1 VRLNRLFQPVGALT
15 EHAVASLQGRR
26 SRRTWVGNGRA
37 HIEVR
42 GLRGPHS
49 EEVAAKV
56 KERLERLRG
65 VHWAE
70 VNVALGRV
78 IVAVDGDEP
87 DVGDLVEAV
96 EAVEA
101 ALGLHKERFSYDH
114 PEHPADIEPLRRN
127 LMAVAADVIGLGV
140 STSASLMHAVPI
152 PGELAA
158 MASFIDSQPRLRR
171 LVSEAVGPPV
181 ADLALALGS
190 AFAQALG
197 QGPLGLVV
205 DLAHRSN
212 QVAEIVARRRV
223 WALREPEL
231 HARPAWARAESSVA
245 AASPAGR
252 PVPLP
257 PGPVERWADRTSLA
271 SLAAFGAAA
280 AATKDPRRSA
290 SLTLAGMPKAGRLG
304 REAFAAQ
311 LGRVLASRGVVPF
324 DSRRLRVL
332 DRVDTV
338 MLEAGAVLTGAQV
351 VGRVIPLEGDGSA
364 QQAMLT
370 ARVYRLYSGRETT
383 TFRRQGRWSLGP
395 LDALDVTLPR
405 GTKSLAAQAAKSCET
420 VLGLAYGS
428 RLAALVTIEA
438 ELDPLAEELV
448 AAIRRAGHLFVVA
461 GTTGAVAR
469 RLQADRRTAAGKR
482 LRSAVQELQGE
493 GRVVA
498 LLATHGGASLR
509 AADCG
514 VGILVPGKPPPWGA
528 HLICG
533 PGLAA
538 AHLVVEGMTSAV
550 RVSRRSAGLAVAGST
565 VGGVLALSGPR
576 AQAARRAVL
585 PVNGAALAAVAWGAW
600 DGARLGRRSDP
611 IPAETTPWHAVPWD
625 VALRKLGTS
634 PKGLAPEEA
643 RRRRSGSSWAARD
656 QTPSLAAVI
665 VDELNNPLTPVLA
678 AGAGLA
684 AAAGSPMD
692 AGLVGGVMG
701 GNAVFSALYRRR
713 TFASLR
719 RLVPAEETHVPV
731 RRSGPA
737 SRVPASELV
746 VGDVVELEAGAVVP
760 ADLRLLEATALEVD
774 ESSLTGESLPV
785 PKSPRPVWDVPV
797 AERSS
802 MLYDGTTIAA
812 GTAAGAVVALFP
824 ATEIGRSI
832 ALARDGAGPP
842 LGVQARL
849 RSITNLTL
857 PISLAGSAALI
868 GNGLLR
874 GRPLRQALGDG
885 VSLGV
890 AAVPE
895 GLPFVANAAAFAGA
909 RRLSSRGALVGN
921 PEALETLGRVDV
933 LCFDKTGTL
942 TLGKLSVRLVSDGV
956 TDLPPQQLDEPHRE
970 AHRAVLAAGVRAS
983 PPAGGPR
990 PPHATDRAVLRAAR
1004 DAGVD
1009 PSTGLSRW
1017 TRIGEV
1023 PFEPARG
1030 LYTTVGESGSR
1041 RLVSVKGA
1049 PERVLELC
1057 TSWRSPDGDVPL
1069 DRRQLRRVEARV
1081 EHLAERGFRVLAVAQ
1096 RAGPR
1101 PDPPVNGS
1109 RSPPDLVPRDLQLLG
1124 LLALADEARDTAA
1137 PAIAALGKAGVAV
1150 RMITGDHP
1158 TTAAT
1163 VAAELGIL
1171 NGGTVL
1177 TGAQLDGLSEG
1188 ELAVRLPEA
1197 TVFARVTP
1205 TQKVRIVE
1213 ALQRSGRRVAMTGDG
1228 ANDAPAIR
1236 LAAVGFAVGDRA
1248 TPAAREAADVVI
1260 VGDEL
1265 ETIIDAIVEG
1275 RAMWASLRDALA
1287 ILLGGNLGEITFELT
1302 GSALTGHSPL
1312 NPRQLLLTNLLTDLG
1327 PALAIALQPP
1337 RDRPTEELLR
1347 EGPDASLGQSLN
1359 RQIVLRAAATAAA
1372 ATGAWALT
1380 RPTGRTRSATVGLAA
1395 LVGAQ
1400 LGQTLVAGRR
1410 SPLVIG
1416 TVAVS
1421 GAALLVVVQTPGV
1434 SQFFGCTP
1442 LGPAEWATAAGAAGI
1457 ATVGSI
1463 ALPWAASKVGSLRH
1477 GQGNGHPLGGYPDAN
1492 G

>member
-1 VRLNRLFQPVGALT
+1 
-15 EHAVASLQGRR
+15 
-26 SRRTWVGNGRA
+26 
-37 HIEVR
+37 
-42 GLRGPHS
+42 
-49 EEVAAKV
+49 
-56 KERLERLRG
+56 
-65 VHWAE
+65 
-70 VNVALGRV
+70 
-78 IVAVDGDEP
+78 
-87 DVGDLVEAV
+87 
-96 EAVEA
+96 
-101 ALGLHKERFSYDH
+101 
-114 PEHPADIEPLRRN
+114 
-127 LMAVAADVIGLGV
+127 
-140 STSASLMHAVPI
+140 
-152 PGELAA
+152 
-158 MASFIDSQPRLRR
+158 
-171 LVSEAVGPPV
+171 
-181 ADLALALGS
+181 
-190 AFAQALG
+190 
-197 QGPLGLVV
+197 
-205 DLAHRSN
+205 
-212 QVAEIVARRRV
+212 
-223 WALREPEL
+223 
-231 HARPAWARAESSVA
+231 
-245 AASPAGR
+245 
-252 PVPLP
+252 
-257 PGPVERWADRTSLA
+257 
-271 SLAAFGAAA
+271 
-280 AATKDPRRSA
+280 
-290 SLTLAGMPKAGRLG
+290 
-304 REAFAAQ
+304 
-311 LGRVLASRGVVPF
+311 
-324 DSRRLRVL
+324 
-332 DRVDTV
+332 
-338 MLEAGAVLTGAQV
+338 
-351 VGRVIPLEGDGSA
+351 
-364 QQAMLT
+364 
-370 ARVYRLYSGRETT
+370 
-383 TFRRQGRWSLGP
+383 
-395 LDALDVTLPR
+395 LPR
-405 GTKSLAAQAAKSCET
+405 GAKSSAARAAKSCEA
-420 VLGLAYGS
+420 VLGLAYGR
-428 RLAALVTIEA
+428 RLVALVTIDA
-438 ELDPLAEELV
+438 ELDPMAEELV

-461 GTTGAVAR
+461 GTSGAVAQ
-469 RLQADRRTAAGKR
+469 RLEADRRTAAGKR
-482 LRSAVQELQGE
+482 LRPAVHELQAE

-498 LLATHGGASLR
+498 LLATHGGVALR

-538 AHLVVEGMTSAV
+538 AHLVVEATTAAV
-550 RVSRRSAGLAVAGST
+550 RASRRSAGLAVAGST
-565 VGGVLALSGPR
+565 VGGVLAMSGPR

-600 DGARLGRRSDP
+600 DGVRLGRRPDP
-611 IPAETTPWHAVPWD
+611 VPAETTPWYAVPWD
-625 VALRKLGTS
+625 AALRKLGTS
-634 PKGLAPEEA
+634 SEGLAPEEV
-643 RRRRSGSSWAARD
+643 RRRRSGSSWAARS

-665 VDELNNPLTPVLA
+665 VEELANPLTPVLA

-719 RLVPAEETHVPV
+719 RLVPAEETQVLV

-737 SRVPASELV
+737 SRVPASQLV

-760 ADLRLLEATALEVD
+760 ADLRLLEAAALEVD

-812 GTAAGAVVALFP
+812 GTAVGAVVALFP
-824 ATEIGRSI
+824 ATEVGRSI

-849 RSITNLTL
+849 RSITQLTL

-868 GNGLLR
+868 VNGLVR
-874 GRPLRQALGDG
+874 GRTLREALGDG

-942 TLGKLSVRLVSDGV
+942 TLGKLSVRMISDGV
-956 TDLPPQQLDEPHRE
+956 TDLPPQRLGEPHRE
-970 AHRAVLAAGVRAS
+970 PYRAVLAAGVRAS

-1004 DAGVD
+1004 EAGVD
-1009 PSTGLSRW
+1009 PSTGLSQW

-1030 LYTTVGESGSR
+1030 LHTTVGESGSR
-1041 RLVSVKGA
+1041 RLISVKGA

-1057 TSWRSPDGDVPL
+1057 TSWRSPDGDLPL
-1069 DRRQLRRVEARV
+1069 DRRQRRMVEARV
-1081 EHLAERGFRVLAVAQ
+1081 EHLAERGFRVLAVAE
-1096 RAGPR
+1096 RADPR
-1101 PDPPVNGS
+1101 PDAPADGS
-1109 RSPPDLVPRDLQLLG
+1109 RSASDPVLDPVPGNLRLLG
-1124 LLALADEARDTAA
+1124 FLALADEARETAA
-1137 PAIAALGKAGVAV
+1137 PAISALGRAGVAV

-1171 NGGTVL
+1171 NGGAVL
-1177 TGAQLDGLSEG
+1177 TGAQLDELTDD
-1188 ELAVRLPEA
+1188 ELAARLPEA

-1236 LAAVGFAVGDRA
+1236 LAAVGFAVGERA

-1287 ILLGGNLGEITFELT
+1287 ILLGGNLGEIAFELT

-1359 RQIVLRAAATAAA
+1359 RQIVLRAVATAGA
-1372 ATGAWALT
+1372 ATGAWVLA

-1421 GAALLVVVQTPGV
+1421 GAALFAVVQTPGV

-1442 LGPAEWATAAGAAGI
+1442 LGPAEWATAAAAAGI
-1457 ATVGSI
+1457 ATFGSI
-1463 ALPWAASKVGSLRH
+1463 ALPWAASKVRSLGH
-1477 GQGNGHPLGGYPDAN
+1477 G
-1492 G
+1492 

>member
-1 VRLNRLFQPVGALT
+1 VA
-15 EHAVASLQGRR
+15 ASLK
-26 SRRTWVGNGRA
+26 
-37 HIEVR
+37 
-42 GLRGPHS
+42 
-49 EEVAAKV
+49 AK
-56 KERLERLRG
+56 LERLRG

-70 VNVALGRV
+70 VNVALGRA
-78 IVAVDGDEP
+78 IVAIDSDEP
-87 DVGDLVEAV
+87 DVGDLIEAI

-101 ALGLHKERFSYDH
+101 ALGVRTERFPYDR
-114 PEHPADIEPLRRN
+114 PEHPADIEPLHRN
-127 LMAVAADVIGLGV
+127 LTAMAADVIGLGV

-152 PGELAA
+152 PGEVAA
-158 MASFIDSQPRLRR
+158 IASFIDSQPRLRR

-197 QGPLGLVV
+197 QGPIGLVV

-212 QVAEIVARRRV
+212 QVAEVVARRRV

-231 HARPAWARAESSVA
+231 HAKPAWARAESTAVA
-245 AASPAGR
+245 AAPPGR

-257 PGPVERWADRTSLA
+257 GGPVERWADRTSLA
-271 SLAAFGAAA
+271 SLGACGVAA
-280 AATKDPRRSA
+280 AATRDPRRAA
-290 SLTLAGMPKAGRLG
+290 SVTLAGMPKAGRLG

-311 LGRVLASRGVVPF
+311 LGRVLAARGVVPF
-324 DSRRLRVL
+324 DSRRLRLL

-338 MLEAGAVLTGAQV
+338 MLEAAAVLTGAQV
-351 VGRVIPLEGDGSA
+351 VGRVIPVEGDGSA
-364 QQAMLT
+364 RQDILT
-370 ARVYRLYSGRETT
+370 ARVYRLYSGREPTT
-383 TFRRQGRWSLGP
+383 VRRRGRWSLGP
-395 LDALDVTLPR
+395 LEALDATLPR
-405 GTKSLAAQAAKSCET
+405 GTKSSAARAAQSCDA
-420 VLGLAYGS
+420 VLGLAYGG
-428 RLAALVTIEA
+428 RLAALVTVES

-448 AAIRRAGHLFVVA
+448 GAIRRAGHFFVVA
-461 GTTGAVAR
+461 GTTGAVAQ
-469 RLQADRRTAAGKR
+469 RLHADRRTAAGKR
-482 LRSAVQELQGE
+482 LRFAVQELQGE

-498 LLATHGGASLR
+498 LLATRGGEALR

-514 VGILVPGKPPPWGA
+514 VGILTPGKPPPWGA
-528 HLICG
+528 HLMCG

-538 AHLVVEGMTSAV
+538 AHLVVEATTSAV
-550 RVSRRSAGLAVAGST
+550 RASGRSAGLAVAGSA
-565 VGGVLALSGPR
+565 VGGVLALSGAR
-576 AQAARRAVL
+576 GQAARRAVL

-600 DGARLGRRSDP
+600 DGVQLGRRPDP
-611 IPAETTPWHAVPWD
+611 VPAETTPWHAVPWD
-625 VALRKLGTS
+625 AVLRKLGTS
-634 PKGLAPEEA
+634 PEGLAPEEV
-643 RRRRSGSSWAARD
+643 RRRRSGSAWAARG
-656 QTPSLAAVI
+656 QPPGLAATI
-665 VDELNNPLTPVLA
+665 VDELANPLTPVLA

-719 RLVPAEETHVPV
+719 RLVPAEETQVLV

-737 SRVPASELV
+737 SMVPATQLV

-785 PKSPRPVWDVPV
+785 PKSPAPVPDVPV

-802 MLYDGTTIAA
+802 MLYEGTTIAA
-812 GTAAGAVVALFP
+812 GSAVGAVVALFP
-824 ATEIGRSI
+824 ATEIGRSV
-832 ALARDGAGPP
+832 ALAHERAGPP

-868 GNGLLR
+868 ANGLLR
-874 GRPLRQALGDG
+874 GRPFREALGDG

-909 RRLSSRGALVGN
+909 RRLSSRGALVAN

-956 TDLPPQQLDEPHRE
+956 TDLPPQQLVQPHRE
-970 AHRAVLAAGVRAS
+970 LHRAVLAAGVRAS

-1004 DAGVD
+1004 EAGVD

-1017 TRIGEV
+1017 ARIGEV

-1030 LYTTVGESGSR
+1030 LHTTVGESGSR
-1041 RLVSVKGA
+1041 RLISVKGA

-1069 DRRQLRRVEARV
+1069 DRRQRRMVEAHV
-1081 EHLAERGFRVLAVAQ
+1081 EHLAGRGFRVLAVAE
-1096 RAGPR
+1096 RADAR
-1101 PDPPVNGS
+1101 PDAPVNGS
-1109 RSPPDLVPRDLQLLG
+1109 RSAPDHLPDLVPRDLRLLG

-1137 PAIAALGKAGVAV
+1137 PAIAALGRAGVAV

-1158 TTAAT
+1158 TTAAA
-1163 VAAELGIL
+1163 VATELGIL
-1171 NGGTVL
+1171 NGGAVL
-1177 TGAQLDGLSEG
+1177 TGAQLDGLTED
-1188 ELAVRLPEA
+1188 ELAARLPEA

-1248 TPAAREAADVVI
+1248 TPAARDAADVVI

-1287 ILLGGNLGEITFELT
+1287 ILLGGNLGEIAFELT

-1347 EGPDASLGQSLN
+1347 EGPDASLGRSLN
-1359 RQIVLRAAATAAA
+1359 RQIVLRAVSTAAA
-1372 ATGAWALT
+1372 ATGAWVVA
-1380 RPTGRTRSATVGLAA
+1380 RPTGRRRSATVGLAA

-1421 GAALLVVVQTPGV
+1421 GAALFAVVQTPGV

-1457 ATVGSI
+1457 ATCGSI
-1463 ALPWAASKVGSLRH
+1463 ALPWAASKVRSLGHRRH
-1477 GQGNGHPLGGYPDAN
+1477 GSGRSPGGYPDAD